1 MNSLTEISSG
11 LLSKNLFKK
20 SSSRIL
26 SSLVKLMIVFFNFF
40 LRLINTVL
48 TNLLNALKSLIPPL
62 QGMSLRVVDFTLGIG

>member
-20 SSSRIL
+20 SSSRML
-26 SSLVKLMIVFFNFF
+26 PSLVKLMIVFFNFF

-48 TNLLNALKSLIPPL
+48 TNLLNALKSLITLL